1 MTSPRNFL
9 DRIEITSPCTADW
22 NEMTGTEQIRYCSEC
37 HKYVYNLLEMTR
49 REAEALV
56 AGRRDQM
63 CARFTRDLDGK
74 TLTVDSLPPVR
85 LLGWRP
91 GPIATAVVGAMIS
104 ITPGAAA
111 LAKGHQAVAGSSY
124 SLNESGHRAKRP
136 APGSNIPAIT
146 GIVSDEKGAPLT
158 GAIVTLTSEA
168 SGEVLSQ
175 VTSEEG
181 EFRFESLA
189 PRTYILEI
197 RAKGYGIVKHHD
209 VILQQGEARRF
220 DIAMEK
226 LVEVMGAMGIPSQPL
241 RTLFL
246 ESDRIVVA
254 QVGASSVAEKLNYG
268 RSFKTSLMVSQTIK
282 GDGHKPAVD
291 VHHFVY
297 ARDPI
302 QFTEGQTVLAF
313 LQRKEGDTKDGYEP
327 IYGASSVKRLSPSD
341 LETYLSRLE
350 ELKAI
355 VSNREP
361 NPIDIVEWLVRCAED
376 PVTRR
381 EGSFELQMAA
391 WRQEQADRRTAEGE
405 PLDSAADFIVAIRKL
420 RDQEPPLLL
429 TSEQRLRLMNALLRS
444 EDLINWDNGD
454 RELLEVVKRWN
465 DPRLVPFLISY
476 LRRFEKA
483 APQDLWRIMRTIAEL
498 LKDEKLIALSGDYL
512 DGERHAH
519 LQVEEKEDVAESSSD
534 EGEQV
539 EDETDASSDETDT
552 AVTLTPDA
560 ANQVRMSILKE
571 FLEAAEAKIKLTSSS
586 IGVAS
591 VPRRLSG

>member
-1 MTSPRNFL
+1 
-9 DRIEITSPCTADW
+9 
-22 NEMTGTEQIRYCSEC
+22 
-37 HKYVYNLLEMTR
+37 
-49 REAEALV
+49 
-56 AGRRDQM
+56 
-63 CARFTRDLDGK
+63 
-74 TLTVDSLPPVR
+74 
-85 LLGWRP
+85 
-91 GPIATAVVGAMIS
+91 
-104 ITPGAAA
+104 
-111 LAKGHQAVAGSSY
+111 
-124 SLNESGHRAKRP
+124 
-136 APGSNIPAIT
+136 
-146 GIVSDEKGAPLT
+146 
-158 GAIVTLTSEA
+158 
-168 SGEVLSQ
+168 
-175 VTSEEG
+175 
-181 EFRFESLA
+181 
-189 PRTYILEI
+189 
-197 RAKGYGIVKHHD
+197 
-209 VILQQGEARRF
+209 
-220 DIAMEK
+220 
-226 LVEVMGAMGIPSQPL
+226 
-241 RTLFL
+241 
-246 ESDRIVVA
+246 
-254 QVGASSVAEKLNYG
+254 
-268 RSFKTSLMVSQTIK
+268 IK

-571 FLEAAEAKIKLTSSS
+571 YLEAAEAKIKLTSS
-586 IGVAS
+586 
-591 VPRRLSG
+591 